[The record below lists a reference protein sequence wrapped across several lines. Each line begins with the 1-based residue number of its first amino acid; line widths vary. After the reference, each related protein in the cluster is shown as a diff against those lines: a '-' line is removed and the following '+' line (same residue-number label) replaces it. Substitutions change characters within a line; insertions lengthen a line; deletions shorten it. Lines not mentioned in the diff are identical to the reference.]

1 MTQNHPKKGPRSLQD
16 ARSPENRPTTHENPS
31 QSLTE
36 PHRSPSVTNPPRKRG
51 TAAETAIVRHA
62 LLRKAAA

>member
-1 MTQNHPKKGPRSLQD
+1 MTQNHPKKGP
-16 ARSPENRPTTHENPS
+16 
-31 QSLTE
+31 
-36 PHRSPSVTNPPRKRG
+36 RSPSVTNPPRKRG

>member
-1 MTQNHPKKGPRSLQD
+1 MTQNHPKKGPRSPQD

-31 QSLTE
+31 QSLTGA
-36 PHRSPSVTNPPRKRG
+36 PSVTNPPRQRG

>member
-1 MTQNHPKKGPRSLQD
+1 MTQNHPKKGPRSPQD
-16 ARSPENRPTTHENPS
+16 GRSPKNHTHQHENPS
-31 QSLTE
+31 QSLTGA
-36 PHRSPSVTNPPRKRG
+36 PSVTNPPRKRG

>member
-1 MTQNHPKKGPRSLQD
+1 MTQNHPKKGPRSPQD
-16 ARSPENRPTTHENPS
+16 GRSPKNHTHQHENPS
-31 QSLTE
+31 QGLTG